1 MLENRGQRV
10 VVVIGLGLALLLGWQ
25 ALDRWTASSMG
36 GGTDGGWFN
45 YAPNNGAIF
54 TPDPFGSQ
62 LQTNVGLR
70 LAVQL
75 CFIAVWVLA
84 SLWLL
89 TDRPERTPEAGTA
102 DGPEVTG

>member
-1 MLENRGQRV
+1 MLANRAQRV
-10 VVVIGLGLALLLGWQ
+10 VAVIGLGLALLLGWQ

-45 YAPNNGAIF
+45 YAPNNGVIYS
-54 TPDPFGSQ
+54 PDPFGSQ
-62 LQTNVGLR
+62 LQTNDVLR

-75 CFIAVWVLA
+75 AFIAVWVLA

-89 TDRPERTPEAGTA
+89 TDRPRR
-102 DGPEVTG
+102 GPESAADPETPG